1 MREQRPFYT
10 VQVTLYGC
18 AYDIRLNDGPVFES
32 AEGYPGTVELPA
44 NPWLKHGDNTLS
56 LLLRPMPGVPTF
68 DRDTDCEA
76 VVYVR
81 ESGQERSERTEVTR
95 LRYAF
100 ATGGPAPQ
108 PGSAEP
114 LRVDKTFALQLPRLP
129 RWRWL
134 SSRPIRD
141 PGAALRQLA
150 SELETWHGLLRTGDV
165 EALLATQALR
175 DEEMAA
181 AYYQPPEVRRTET
194 RRELEELV
202 SGADGRLADLSTTDL
217 TLRVFGGGRL
227 ARLDDPEG
235 ESPIHF
241 LQSGSLL
248 VTYLPLVFTQSTEG
262 RWTIC
267 R

>member
-10 VQVTLYGC
+10 VQVTVYGC

-44 NPWLKHGDNTLS
+44 NPWLKHGDNVLS
-56 LLLRPMPGVPTF
+56 LLLLPMPGAPTF

-81 ESGQERSERTEVTR
+81 EAGQDRSQRTEVTR

-108 PGSAEP
+108 PGGAEP
-114 LRVDKTFALQLPRLP
+114 LRVHKVFPLHLPRLP

-134 SSRPIRD
+134 SSHPIRD
-141 PGAALRQLA
+141 PGAVLRQLTA
-150 SELETWHGLLRTGDV
+150 ELEAWHGLLRTGNV
-165 EALLATQALR
+165 EALLTTQTLR

-181 AYYQPPEVRRTET
+181 ASYQVPEARRAST
-194 RRELEELV
+194 RREVEGLV
-202 SGADGRLADLSTTDL
+202 RGADGTLADFSAKDL

-227 ARLDDPEG
+227 ARLDDAEG
-235 ESPIHF
+235 ESPIHYS
-241 LQSGSLL
+241 QSDSTL